1 MGSHYAISP
10 RKNQQ
15 NERKTVQN
23 PDPRGRIH
31 PTPELMK
38 AVEEAH
44 EASATYEMVD
54 TEFKK
59 LASNRKPKQPKV

>member
-1 MGSHYAISP
+1 
-10 RKNQQ
+10 
-15 NERKTVQN
+15 
-23 PDPRGRIH
+23 
-31 PTPELMK
+31 MK

>member
-1 MGSHYAISP
+1 MNAKQY
-10 RKNQQ
+10 
-15 NERKTVQN
+15 KTLIQEA
-23 PDPRGRIH
+23 GYT